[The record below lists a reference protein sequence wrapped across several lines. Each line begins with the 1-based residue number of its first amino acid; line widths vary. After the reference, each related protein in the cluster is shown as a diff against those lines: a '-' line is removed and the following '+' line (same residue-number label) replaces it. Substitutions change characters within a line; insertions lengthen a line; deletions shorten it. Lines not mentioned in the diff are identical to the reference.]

1 MISSFFSKNY
11 IKLNEVDSTNN
22 FLMKLIKKIIFLT
35 VIILLSINN
44 LKAEDKVAYLDI
56 DFILNNTL
64 AGKLLLENLNKQEE
78 IKINKFKI
86 DDEKFR
92 NNEKKI
98 LAKKNLVSV
107 EEIKKEM
114 NELQIEYQ
122 KYNNNK
128 KKEIDSLKK
137 KRNTN
142 IINCINSINP
152 IIEKYMTDNSIYILM
167 DKKNIFMAKN
177 DYDITQ
183 KLIKLIDNQIKTF
196 EIK

>member
-1 MISSFFSKNY
+1 
-11 IKLNEVDSTNN
+11 
-22 FLMKLIKKIIFLT
+22 MKLIKKIFFLT
-35 VIILLSINN
+35 VIILISINN

-56 DFILNNTL
+56 DFILANTI
-64 AGKLLLENLNKQEE
+64 AGKLLLENLKKQEE

-114 NELQIEYQ
+114 DELKIEYQ

-142 IINCINSINP
+142 IINFINSINP

-167 DKKNIFMAKN
+167 DKKNIFIAKN

-183 KLIKLIDNQIKTF
+183 KLIKLINNQIKTF

>member
-1 MISSFFSKNY
+1 MISSTETKFFLAKIFFSLF
-11 IKLNEVDSTNN
+11 LNFSSSILTNT
-22 FLMKLIKKIIFLT
+22 I
-35 VIILLSINN
+35 
-44 LKAEDKVAYLDI
+44 
-56 DFILNNTL
+56 
-64 AGKLLLENLNKQEE
+64 AGKLLLENLKKQEE

-122 KYNNNK
+122 KYNNDK

-142 IINCINSINP
+142 IINFINSINP

-167 DKKNIFMAKN
+167 DKKNIFIAKN

>member
-1 MISSFFSKNY
+1 
-11 IKLNEVDSTNN
+11 
-22 FLMKLIKKIIFLT
+22 MKLINKIFFLIL
-35 VIILLSINN
+35 IILLSTNS
-44 LKAEDKVAYLDI
+44 LKAEDKVAFLDI
-56 DFILNNTL
+56 DFILTNTI
-64 AGKLLLENLNKQEE
+64 AGKFLLENLKKQEE

-86 DDEKFR
+86 DDEKFK

-114 NELQIEYQ
+114 NELQIEFQ
-122 KYNNNK
+122 KYNNDK

-142 IINCINSINP
+142 IINFINSINP
-152 IIEKYMTDNSIYILM
+152 IIEKYMADNSIYMLM
-167 DKKNIFMAKN
+167 DKKNVFIANK
-177 DYDITQ
+177 DYDITNN
-183 KLIKLIDNQIKTF
+183 LIELINNQIKTI

>member
-1 MISSFFSKNY
+1 
-11 IKLNEVDSTNN
+11 
-22 FLMKLIKKIIFLT
+22 MKLINKIFFLT
-35 VIILLSINN
+35 LIILLSTNN
-44 LKAEDKVAYLDI
+44 LKAEDKVAFLDI
-56 DFILNNTL
+56 DFILTNTI
-64 AGKLLLENLNKQEE
+64 AGKFLLENLKKQEE

-86 DDEKFR
+86 DDEKFK

-114 NELQIEYQ
+114 NELQIEFQ
-122 KYNNNK
+122 KYNNDK
-128 KKEIDSLKK
+128 KKEIDYLKK

-142 IINCINSINP
+142 IINFINSINP
-152 IIEKYMTDNSIYILM
+152 IIEKYMADNSIYMLM
-167 DKKNIFMAKN
+167 DKKNVFIAKN

-183 KLIKLIDNQIKTF
+183 KLIKLIDNQFKTF

>member
-1 MISSFFSKNY
+1 
-11 IKLNEVDSTNN
+11 
-22 FLMKLIKKIIFLT
+22 MKLIKKIFFLT

-44 LKAEDKVAYLDI
+44 LKAEDKIAYLDI
-56 DFILNNTL
+56 DFILTNTIE
-64 AGKLLLENLNKQEE
+64 GKLLLENIKKKKD

-86 DDEKFR
+86 YDEKFR

-122 KYNNNK
+122 KYNNDK

-142 IINCINSINP
+142 IINFINSINP

-167 DKKNIFMAKN
+167 DKKNIFIAKN

-196 EIK
+196 EIE

>member
-1 MISSFFSKNY
+1 
-11 IKLNEVDSTNN
+11 
-22 FLMKLIKKIIFLT
+22 MKLIKKIFFLT

-56 DFILNNTL
+56 DFILTNTI

-142 IINCINSINP
+142 IINFINSINP

-167 DKKNIFMAKN
+167 DKKNIFIAKN

-183 KLIKLIDNQIKTF
+183 KLIKLINNQIKTF

>member
-1 MISSFFSKNY
+1 
-11 IKLNEVDSTNN
+11 
-22 FLMKLIKKIIFLT
+22 MKLIKKIFFLT

-56 DFILNNTL
+56 DFILTNTI
-64 AGKLLLENLNKQEE
+64 AGKLLLENLKKQED

-122 KYNNNK
+122 KYNNDK

-142 IINCINSINP
+142 IINFINSINP

-167 DKKNIFMAKN
+167 DKKNIFIAKN

-183 KLIKLIDNQIKTF
+183 KFIKLIDNQIKTF

>member
-1 MISSFFSKNY
+1 
-11 IKLNEVDSTNN
+11 
-22 FLMKLIKKIIFLT
+22 MKLIKKIFFLT

-44 LKAEDKVAYLDI
+44 LKAEDKIAYLDI
-56 DFILNNTL
+56 DFILTNTI
-64 AGKLLLENLNKQEE
+64 AGKLLLENLQKQED

-122 KYNNNK
+122 KYNNDK

-142 IINCINSINP
+142 IINFINSINP

-167 DKKNIFMAKN
+167 DKKNIFIAKN

>member
-1 MISSFFSKNY
+1 
-11 IKLNEVDSTNN
+11 
-22 FLMKLIKKIIFLT
+22 MKLIKKIFFLT

-44 LKAEDKVAYLDI
+44 LKAEDKIAYLDI
-56 DFILNNTL
+56 DFILTNTI
-64 AGKLLLENLNKQEE
+64 AGKLLLENLKKQED

-86 DDEKFR
+86 DDEEFR

-122 KYNNNK
+122 KYNNDK
-128 KKEIDSLKK
+128 KKEIDFLKK

-142 IINCINSINP
+142 IINFINSINP

-167 DKKNIFMAKN
+167 DKKNIFIAKN

>member
-1 MISSFFSKNY
+1 
-11 IKLNEVDSTNN
+11 
-22 FLMKLIKKIIFLT
+22 MKLINKIFFLT
-35 VIILLSINN
+35 IIILLSINN

-56 DFILNNTL
+56 DFILTNTI
-64 AGKLLLENLNKQEE
+64 AGKLLLENLKKQEE

-122 KYNNNK
+122 TYNNNK
-128 KKEIDSLKK
+128 KRQIDSLKK

-142 IINCINSINP
+142 IMNFINSINP

-167 DKKNIFMAKN
+167 DKKNIFIAKN

>member
-1 MISSFFSKNY
+1 
-11 IKLNEVDSTNN
+11 
-22 FLMKLIKKIIFLT
+22 MKLIKKIFFLT

-44 LKAEDKVAYLDI
+44 LKAEDKIAYLDI
-56 DFILNNTL
+56 DFILTNTI
-64 AGKLLLENLNKQEE
+64 AGKLLLENLKKQED

-122 KYNNNK
+122 KYNNDK

-137 KRNTN
+137 KRNIN
-142 IINCINSINP
+142 IINFINSINP

-167 DKKNIFMAKN
+167 DKKNIFIAKN